1 MRKKWLLSILL
12 AGLVLL
18 TAGCSATEPMGD
30 PNAETM
36 KTGNDAVFER
46 GTICLY
52 YTNETSDALYQTE
65 QEMDLSGKKSLA
77 KARSVIGALIDAEG
91 AIREKASWRSVI
103 PAGSIA
109 NIVYQKNMEE
119 IAQGAKLQIVLTDIY
134 TTMTQNQR
142 VLLQTGI
149 SQAIF
154 QLKIVEAVEFI
165 LADQVVCRINS
176 TQEFAINEYDE
187 EFFSGS
193 VAVNLYFA
201 NSAGTALKRERRE
214 LTLGL
219 TDSLSYAMVEA
230 LIRGP
235 EQADLLPTIPVGT
248 KINVKFIKD
257 GACYLDLSQ
266 EFQKNYIGGETM
278 EQLTIFSLVN
288 SLCGLPGINRVQILI
303 DGRRVETYKFS
314 VPLNSFFDRDLT
326 LVE

>member
-1 MRKKWLLSILL
+1 MNVRKLARADTREDSGNTLVLTGVFLAFFFVMSVLSPKIFLSMGTMRSLFVQLPEFGIYAFAMMLAMLTGGIDLSIVSADNL
-12 AGLVLL
+12 A
-18 TAGCSATEPMGD
+18 S
-30 PNAETM
+30 
-36 KTGNDAVFER
+36 
-46 GTICLY
+46 I
-52 YTNETSDALYQTE
+52 
-65 QEMDLSGKKSLA
+65 
-77 KARSVIGALIDAEG
+77 I
-91 AIREKASWRSVI
+91 ASNYMIWRMSQSQV
-103 PAGSIA
+103 PG
-109 NIVYQKNMEE
+109 Q
-119 IAQGAKLQIVLTDIY
+119 LQIVLTDIY

-165 LADQVVCRINS
+165 LAGQVVCRINS

-248 KINVKFIKD
+248 KINDIFIKD